1 MPSTALPPVFVSA
14 ATAAALC
21 DAGRHVDADQEAGTI
36 TYRLRDGTTFVDGGK
51 RCATMMT

>member
-1 MPSTALPPVFVSA
+1 MSRTALPPVFVSA
-14 ATAAALC
+14 ATAADLC
-21 DAGRHVDADQEAGTI
+21 EACQQVDADQEAGTI